1 MGRRRQSVGNVIRK
15 NKCHFFGSCPN
26 GSVAARIFEGCFKD
40 HCWSGTT
47 YPTPIQFSWRLVF
60 NAAVDDCSSK
70 RIAYLTIFF
79 LERIFLFF
87 DCFCRRR
94 CGTSVLGN
102 DDDDVGVV
110 RGCLHLL
117 PCCLPARSS
126 FRLAQNQWCGL
137 ASVDACESLQ
147 KIVLRNISTWEFLG
161 QLVAMTS

>member
-110 RGCLHLL
+110 SGMSSSVAML
-117 PCCLPARSS
+117 PSS
-126 FRLAQNQWCGL
+126 
-137 ASVDACESLQ
+137 S
-147 KIVLRNISTWEFLG
+147 
-161 QLVAMTS
+161 QLVPIGTKPMVWSRVSRRV